1 MCGSQ
6 WVEGLEEEILNLS
19 CQVDIIDIVWARAW
33 CDQKKLSL
41 AAYGAEW
48 TMAVRSVG
56 RLMGSSRNEW

>member
-19 CQVDIIDIVWARAW
+19 CQVDIIDIVWGGAW
-33 CDQKKLSL
+33 CGQKKLIL
-41 AAYGAEW
+41 AAYSVEC

-56 RLMGSSRNEW
+56 RLMG